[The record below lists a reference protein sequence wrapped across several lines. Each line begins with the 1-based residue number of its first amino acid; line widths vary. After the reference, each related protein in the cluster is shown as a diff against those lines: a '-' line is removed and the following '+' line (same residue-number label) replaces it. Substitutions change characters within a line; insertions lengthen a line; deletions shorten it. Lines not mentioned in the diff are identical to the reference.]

1 MGCILIRERMERD
14 GRMKRKII
22 LAIDILTAILFAIQI
37 QSTVVFIFEEYSYL
51 QNYFWN
57 EFFIFYRSY
66 GLSSLGY
73 SFQSELIYYQ
83 FLFIVFCLNLY
94 VIVIKM
100 ICMYKK
106 ETMYGM
112 HRALLFVN
120 IAFICAKIVEFD
132 VFWTAAMGI

>member
-1 MGCILIRERMERD
+1 MERD

>member
-1 MGCILIRERMERD
+1 MERD

-132 VFWTAAMGI
+132 MFWTAAMGI

>member
-1 MGCILIRERMERD
+1 
-14 GRMKRKII
+14 MKRKII

-106 ETMYGM
+106 ETMYVY
-112 HRALLFVN
+112 RALLFVN

-132 VFWTAAMGI
+132 MFWTAAMGI

>member
-1 MGCILIRERMERD
+1 MERD

-22 LAIDILTAILFAIQI
+22 LAIDILTVILFAIQI

>member
-1 MGCILIRERMERD
+1 MERD

-73 SFQSELIYYQ
+73 SFQSELI
-83 FLFIVFCLNLY
+83 
-94 VIVIKM
+94 
-100 ICMYKK
+100 
-106 ETMYGM
+106 
-112 HRALLFVN
+112 
-120 IAFICAKIVEFD
+120 
-132 VFWTAAMGI
+132 

>member
-1 MGCILIRERMERD
+1 
-14 GRMKRKII
+14 MKRKII
-22 LAIDILTAILFAIQI
+22 LAIDILTVILFAIQI

>member
-1 MGCILIRERMERD
+1 
-14 GRMKRKII
+14 MKRKII

-132 VFWTAAMGI
+132 MFWTAAMGI

>member
-1 MGCILIRERMERD
+1 MER
-14 GRMKRKII
+14 GSRMKRKII

>member
-1 MGCILIRERMERD
+1 MERD

-37 QSTVVFIFEEYSYL
+37 QFTVVFIFEEYSYL

>member
-1 MGCILIRERMERD
+1 MER
-14 GRMKRKII
+14 GSIMKRKII
-22 LAIDILTAILFAIQI
+22 LAIDILTVILFAIQI

>member
-1 MGCILIRERMERD
+1 MERD

-83 FLFIVFCLNLY
+83 FLFIVFFLNLN

-132 VFWTAAMGI
+132 MFWTAAMGI

>member
-1 MGCILIRERMERD
+1 MER
-14 GRMKRKII
+14 GSRMKRKII

-132 VFWTAAMGI
+132 MFWTAAMGI

>member
-1 MGCILIRERMERD
+1 MERD

-100 ICMYKK
+100 ICIYKK

>member
-1 MGCILIRERMERD
+1 
-14 GRMKRKII
+14 MKRKII

>member
-1 MGCILIRERMERD
+1 MER
-14 GRMKRKII
+14 GSRMKRKII
-22 LAIDILTAILFAIQI
+22 LAIDILTVILFAIQI

-51 QNYFWN
+51 HYYSWN
-57 EFFIFYRSY
+57 KFFIYYNSY
-66 GLSSLGY
+66 GLSTLVY
-73 SFQSELIYYQ
+73 DSFRSEFIYYQ

-112 HRALLFVN
+112 YRALLFVN

-132 VFWTAAMGI
+132 MFWTAAMGI

>member
-1 MGCILIRERMERD
+1 MERD

-94 VIVIKM
+94 VILIKM

-112 HRALLFVN
+112 YRALLFVN